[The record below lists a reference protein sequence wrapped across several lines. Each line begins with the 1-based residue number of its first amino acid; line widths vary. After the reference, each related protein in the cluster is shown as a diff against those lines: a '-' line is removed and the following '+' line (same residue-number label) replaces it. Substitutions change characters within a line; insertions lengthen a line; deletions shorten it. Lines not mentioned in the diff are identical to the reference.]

1 LATASKIDKPY
12 IYTKY
17 FPLPLDKYITIHG
30 FTEMD
35 SRNYSYYQ
43 DVIDCLY
50 EPLKNAGY
58 TILQLGGKE
67 EQSLKRVVDLS
78 KKTTISQTAYI
89 LKGSSL
95 HIGADTFTAHVAGHF
110 NIPSVILYS
119 NNLPEVCAPYWKSSR
134 SILII
139 SDKKGK
145 KATFSA
151 VENPKT
157 INTILPET
165 IANSALTLLN
175 LKERVNI
182 ETLFIGKKYQEQIIE
197 LIPDQVVSL
206 EGYTGT
212 PTIRADYYYNEN
224 FILNQL
230 SQRKCNLVIEQPIK
244 VNILRQLRQNLGL
257 IAISIDSIDIF
268 NFVKEIKASGL
279 QYALYSEKTGDELNN
294 LKLKYLDFNP
304 IITKSKSKK
313 SEMSN
318 LEKITEKT
326 LFKVRRLILSNGK
339 IYTSIAH
346 WKDGEPIENI
356 ENPISKIKLNNDLFW
371 EELEGFYI
379 YNEKPNRSPDSSG
392 KI

>member
-67 EQSLKRVVDLS
+67 EQPLRKTVDLS
-78 KKTTISQTAYI
+78 KKTTIGQTAYI
-89 LKGSSL
+89 LKSSSL

-134 SILII
+134 SILIV

-151 VENPKT
+151 IENPKT

-175 LKERVNI
+175 LKERINI
-182 ETLFIGKKYQEQIIE
+182 KTLYIGKKYQEQIVE
-197 LIPDQVVSL
+197 LIPNQVVTL
-206 EGYTGT
+206 DGFGGV
-212 PTIRADYYYNEN
+212 PTIRADYLYNEE
-224 FILNQL
+224 FIFSQL
-230 SQRKCNLVIEQPIK
+230 SQRKCNLVIEKPIK
-244 VNILRQLRQNLGL
+244 VNILKQLRRNLGL
-257 IAISIDSIDIF
+257 IAISVDSADIF
-268 NFVKEIKASGL
+268 DFIKEVKASGL
-279 QYALYSEKTGDELNN
+279 QYALYSEKTESELNN

-304 IITKSKSKK
+304 IVPKAKSKK
-313 SEMSN
+313 GEMPN
-318 LEKITEKT
+318 LERVTEKT
-326 LFKVRRLILSNGK
+326 LFKARRLILSNGK
-339 IYTSIAH
+339 MYLSLAH
-346 WKDGEPIENI
+346 WKDDEPIENI
-356 ENPISKIKLNNDLFW
+356 ENPTGKIKLNNDLFW

-379 YNEKPNRSPDSSG
+379 YNEK
-392 KI
+392 